1 MASDDPVTAWAAS
14 VVSGE
19 IVAGPHVRNAC
30 RRHLADLEHGPA
42 RGLHWD
48 VAAARHAIGFFPA
61 VLKLSQG
68 DFDGIPFELHP
79 VQKFIVGSI
88 FGWKKAN
95 GKRRFRRVYIEIA
108 KGAGKSPLAAGIA
121 LYCLVADGEAQGQV
135 YSAASMKPQ
144 ARVVFDFAVRMWE
157 QSPALRKALTP
168 TGKLTIQNLAHLAS
182 GSYFRPVSEDEGKL
196 SGPMP
201 SCAICDEVHEHKT
214 AGIIRMLERGFKSRT
229 QPLLVMI
236 TNSGSDRATVCWEE
250 HQHAIRVAAGT
261 DTPDDDATFVGEVI
275 DDAEFAFV
283 CGLDRND
290 DPLEDESCW
299 VKANP
304 LIGVT
309 FPLEEMRRVVA
320 QAKAIPGS
328 MNLALRL
335 HFCVWT
341 DSETA
346 WMSRPTVEDVL
357 ADFDPLDHSGE
368 NIVAGVD
375 LSASRDLTA
384 VAFVVETGQVEL
396 PDANGGM
403 VSRPTYDAWIEAWTP
418 GETAVERSK
427 TDNVPYDLWIAQG
440 HLKAPSGRLIRM
452 DFVAARIAEV
462 QSEYQ
467 LRAIAFDAYA
477 FRRNFE
483 PELDALGV
491 TAPLIEHPQGGKR
504 RARPTDE
511 QIAAA
516 EASGKEAEG
525 LWMPGSLAALEEM
538 ILERRIRIRRS
549 PVIISAIMGA
559 TIEEDAFGNR
569 WFSKRKATT
578 RIDPLVALAMAV
590 GAVSTLSAGKAH
602 VASPWDDPSFRLAPA

>member
-1 MASDDPVTAWAAS
+1 
-14 VVSGE
+14 
-19 IVAGPHVRNAC
+19 
-30 RRHLADLEHGPA
+30 
-42 RGLHWD
+42 
-48 VAAARHAIGFFPA
+48 
-61 VLKLSQG
+61 LSQG
-68 DFDGIPFELHP
+68 DFDGAPFELHP
-79 VQKFIVGSI
+79 VQKFIIGSI

-168 TGKLTIQNLAHLAS
+168 TGKLTVQNLAHLAS

-229 QPLLVMI
+229 QPLLIMI
-236 TNSGSDRATVCWEE
+236 TNSGSDRTTVCWEE
-250 HQHAIRVAAGT
+250 HQRAVHVAAGT
-261 DTPDDDATFVGEVI
+261 ETPDDDATFVGEVI
-275 DDAEFAFV
+275 DDNEFAFV
-283 CGLDRND
+283 CGLDRD
-290 DPLEDESCW
+290 DTPLEDEGCW

-341 DSETA
+341 DAETA
-346 WMSRPTVEDVL
+346 WMSRPTIDAVL
-357 ADFDPLDHSGE
+357 ADFDPLDHSGDRLM
-368 NIVAGVD
+368 AGVD
-375 LSASRDLTA
+375 LSASQDLTA
-384 VAFVVETGQVEL
+384 VAFIVETGSVDL
-396 PDANGGM
+396 PDDKGG
-403 VSRPTYDAWIEAWTP
+403 VVNRPTYDAWVEAWTP
-418 GETAVERSK
+418 GDTALERSK
-427 TDNVPYDLWIAQG
+427 RDNQPYDLWISQG
-440 HLKAPSGRLIRM
+440 LLNAPPGRLIRM

-462 QSEYQ
+462 QAEYE
-467 LRAIAFDAYA
+467 LIAIAYDAYA
-477 FRRNFE
+477 FRRNFG
-483 PELDALGV
+483 PELDKLGV
-491 TAPLIEHPQGGKR
+491 TVPLLEHPQGGKR
-504 RARPTDE
+504 RARPTSE
-511 QIAAA
+511 QIEAAKA
-516 EASGKEAEG
+516 AGKEAEG
-525 LWMPGSLAALEEM
+525 LWMPGSLSELEAM
-538 ILERRIRIRRS
+538 ILEKRIRIRRS
-549 PVIISAIMGA
+549 PVIVSAIMGA

-569 WFSKRKATT
+569 WFSKGKRTA

-590 GAVSTLSAGKAH
+590 GAVTTLPAGETH